1 MTNIF
6 PEFIVVA
13 RGGKMVEDNH
23 SSRMYVHIRRMVPIT
38 HGMAFSM
45 WEDNHYSRTYVRIR
59 IMVLVAHSVAFNIYW
74 DNHSSCVTDSDQDR
88 KNGPYITLL
97 SE

>member
-1 MTNIF
+1 
-6 PEFIVVA
+6 
-13 RGGKMVEDNH
+13 MVEDNP

-45 WEDNHYSRTYVRIR
+45 WEDNHYSRTYVWIR
-59 IMVLVAHSVAFNIYW
+59 IMVLVAHSMDFNIYW
-74 DNHSSCVTDSDQDR
+74 DNHSSYVTDSDQDR